1 MKLILSTILVFLL
14 SSISS
19 LSTGVMALS
28 PHASDATYAE
38 SEQIALAVAKDL
50 ALDLSEKIFQG
61 EIFSQ
66 PMSAWQFNSAYGFDS
81 FVKDLSKQNII
92 QQYHGLGN
100 LIMLSGD
107 YEQHSV
113 LMHVERVGADAY
125 RGFLSV
131 MPSQALSFALSEVE
145 QFQQYL
151 LKEQALA
158 SAKKVPWLAPS
169 ASLLLDIKTT
179 PYQSQQIYL
188 VPQQEPTLLREHVAI
203 NLKHM
208 GWQTSDVDDFG
219 LSLWTKGSQQLRL
232 FFSQQAEGTAL
243 YVLTQDLTK
252 EAYENTHE

>member
-1 MKLILSTILVFLL
+1 MKLILSALLVFLL

-19 LSTGVMALS
+19 LSTGVMASSLHS
-28 PHASDATYAE
+28 SDNPYAKA
-38 SEQIALAVAKDL
+38 EQIAVVVAKDL

-66 PMSAWQFNSAYGFDS
+66 PMSAWQFDSAYGFDS
-81 FVKDLSKQNII
+81 FVKDLSRQKII

-151 LKEQALA
+151 LKQPATLEKSRVSWLPL
-158 SAKKVPWLAPS
+158 SAV
-169 ASLLLDIKTT
+169 LLLDIKSA
-179 PYQSQQIYL
+179 PDQSQQIYL
-188 VPQQEPTLLREHVAI
+188 DPMPLELLQQEVLS
-203 NLKHM
+203 NLKDL
-208 GWQTSDVDDFG
+208 GWQKNIVEDLG

>member
-1 MKLILSTILVFLL
+1 MKLILSTLLVFLL

-19 LSTGVMALS
+19 LSTGVMASSL
-28 PHASDATYAE
+28 HFSDTSYAE

-66 PMSAWQFNSAYGFDS
+66 PISAWQFDSTYGFDS

-107 YEQHSV
+107 YQQHSV
-113 LMHVERVGADAY
+113 LLHVERLGAEAY

-131 MPSQALSFALSEVE
+131 MPSQALSFALNEVE

-151 LKEQALA
+151 LKQPATLEKSRVSWLPL
-158 SAKKVPWLAPS
+158 SAV
-169 ASLLLDIKTT
+169 LLLNIKSA
-179 PYQSQQIYL
+179 PDQSQQIYL
-188 VPQQEPTLLREHVAI
+188 DPMPLELLQQEVLS
-203 NLKHM
+203 NLKDL
-208 GWQTSDVDDFG
+208 GWQKNIVEELG
-219 LSLWTKGSQQLRL
+219 LSLWTKDSQQLRL

-252 EAYENTHE
+252 EVYENTPE

>member
-14 SSISS
+14 SFMSI
-19 LSTGVMALS
+19 GVMALS

-38 SEQIALAVAKDL
+38 SEQIAVVVAKDL

-66 PMSAWQFNSAYGFDS
+66 AVSAWQFQSDYGFEE
-81 FVKDLSKQNII
+81 FIKTLPKQAII
-92 QQYHGLGN
+92 QQYHNVGN
-100 LIMLSGD
+100 LLMLSGD
-107 YEQHSV
+107 YQQHSV
-113 LMHVERVGADAY
+113 LLHVERLGAGAY

-131 MPSQALSFALSEVE
+131 MPSQAGHFSADEVE
-145 QFQQYL
+145 QFQKYL

-158 SAKKVPWLAPS
+158 SAKRVPWLASS

-252 EAYENTHE
+252 EVYENTHE